1 MIQKLGYLVLALGL
15 VVPASGAV
23 KPGSISG
30 YVRDASGVPQMG
42 AMVEVLGSASRGL
55 LYTDARGFYSIS
67 GLLPGVYNI
76 KVSAPSFLP
85 TLREKVGLRSGAS
98 VMVNLTLSTI
108 FDAFQLAPG
117 GGAAE
122 EDDWKWTLRSVANRP
137 ILRFDEDPSGTVI
150 SSEAEDRA
158 LKGRLSFVAGSDS
171 GGYGGASDVNTRFTL
186 EHSLFSSGTLALN
199 GNLAYGNGAPTTV
212 LRTSYSHT
220 LANGSRPEIALTVR
234 RFSAPDPNLHS
245 LQALALTASDA
256 LTLGDLV
263 ELNFGSELQT
273 IQFMGRVNAFRPFGS
288 AVLHVSPNTMIAYS
302 YATSIPNGRV
312 EKGFDSSPADLSE
325 TNPRVSLA
333 GYTPALERA
342 RHQEI
347 SVSRR
352 MGKTSVQ
359 LAAFSDH
366 IANTALVGVGDTSTI
381 GGDILPDIYSG
392 SFTYQ
397 GKDLETS
404 GLRFV
409 VERKL
414 NNDLTATFDY
424 GYGGVLDLGSEQE
437 SVDSARS
444 AMRTLNRHALSGK
457 LKGTIPHAKTH
468 WIASY
473 RWING
478 QALTPVDLFNASPG
492 QADPYLNFFI
502 RQPVPSMGFLPAH
515 MEILV
520 ELRNL
525 LAEGYVPVL
534 AQDGRT
540 LYLVQSARALRGGVA
555 FNF

>member
-1 MIQKLGYLVLALGL
+1 MLQKLGYLALALGL
-15 VVPASGAV
+15 VLPASAAG

-30 YVRDASGVPQMG
+30 FVRDSSGTPQMG
-42 AMVEVLGSASRGL
+42 AMVEVLGSTARGL
-55 LYTDARGFYSIS
+55 LFTDARGYYSIS
-67 GLLPGVYNI
+67 GLVPGLYNI

-85 TLREKVGLRSGAS
+85 TLRERVGLRSGAT

-108 FDAFQLAPG
+108 FEAFQLSPNR
-117 GGAAE
+117 GAAE

-137 ILRFDEDPSGTVI
+137 ILRYDDGPSVMV
-150 SSEAEDRA
+150 AEGEESDRA

-171 GGYGGASDVNTRFTL
+171 GGYGGASDVNTRFSL
-186 EHSLFSSGTLALN
+186 EHSLFTSGTLALN
-199 GNLAYGNGAPTTV
+199 GNLGYGNGAPTTV
-212 LRTSYSHT
+212 LRTSYSHRFV
-220 LANGSRPEIALTVR
+220 NGSHPEVALTVR
-234 RFSAPDPNLHS
+234 RFASPDPNLHS
-245 LQALALTASDA
+245 LQALSLTTSDGI
-256 LTLGDLV
+256 TLGDLV

-288 AVLHVSPNTMIAYS
+288 AVLHVSPNTVLSYS
-302 YATSIPNGRV
+302 YATSMPNGRM

-333 GYTPALERA
+333 GYAPALERA
-342 RHQEI
+342 RHHEI

-352 MGKTSVQ
+352 IGKTNLQ
-359 LAAFSDH
+359 LAGFSDR
-366 IANTALVGVGDTSTI
+366 ISRTALIGVGDASTE
-381 GGDILPDIYSG
+381 GGEILPDVYSG

-404 GLRFV
+404 GLRV
-409 VERKL
+409 VLERKL
-414 NNDLTATFDY
+414 NDEVTATFDY
-424 GYGGVLDLGSEQE
+424 GYGGVLDFRSEGQNV
-437 SVDSARS
+437 SSARA
-444 AMRTLNRHALSGK
+444 AMQTVSRHALAAK
-457 LKGTIPHAKTH
+457 LKGTVPHVKTH

-473 RWING
+473 RWTSG
-478 QALTPVDLFNASPG
+478 QALTPVDLFNTSPG

-515 MEILV
+515 MEVLL

-525 LAEGYVPVL
+525 LAEGYVPVYG
-534 AQDGRT
+534 QDGRM

>member
-1 MIQKLGYLVLALGL
+1 VEILGA
-15 VVPASGAV
+15 
-23 KPGSISG
+23 
-30 YVRDASGVPQMG
+30 
-42 AMVEVLGSASRGL
+42 ASRGL

-67 GLLPGVYNI
+67 GLGPGLYSI

-98 VMVNLTLSTI
+98 VMVNLTLSTL
-108 FDAFQLAPG
+108 FDAFQLSPER
-117 GGAAE
+117 GAAE

-137 ILRFDEDPSGTVI
+137 ILRFDEDPSPVVTSG
-150 SSEAEDRA
+150 EGADRA

-186 EHSLFSSGTLALN
+186 EHSLFSSGTLAVN
-199 GNLAYGNGAPTTV
+199 GNLGYGNGAPTTV
-212 LRTSYSHT
+212 VRTSYSHRM
-220 LANGSRPEIALTVR
+220 ADGSRPEVALTVR
-234 RFSAPDPNLHS
+234 RFASPDSNLHS
-245 LQALALTASDA
+245 LQALALTASDGF
-256 LTLGDLV
+256 TLGDLV

-288 AVLHVSPNTMIAYS
+288 AVVHVSPNTVVSYS
-302 YATSIPNGRV
+302 YATSIPNGRM
-312 EKGFDSSPADLSE
+312 EKGFDSSPADFSE
-325 TNPRVSLA
+325 TNPRMSLA

-342 RHQEI
+342 HHQEV

-352 MGKTSVQ
+352 IGKTSVQ
-359 LAAFSDH
+359 LAGFSDR
-366 IANTALVGVGDTSTI
+366 ISNTALVGVGDASAA
-381 GGDILPDIYSG
+381 GGEILPDVYSG

-404 GLRFV
+404 GLRVV

-414 NNDLTATFDY
+414 DNELTATFDY
-424 GYGGVLDLGSEQE
+424 GYGGVLALEGDGG
-437 SVDSARS
+437 SVDSARAS
-444 AMRTLNRHALSGK
+444 MRTVSRHALSAK
-457 LKGTIPHAKTH
+457 LKGTLPRAKTH

-473 RWING
+473 RWTSG
-478 QALTPVDLFNASPG
+478 PALTPVDFFNASPG

-515 MEILV
+515 MEVLL

-525 LAEGYVPVL
+525 LAEGYVPVMG
-534 AQDGRT
+534 QDGRT